1 MSYDKISLPPLGDPA
16 LWWRFR
22 NRTVH
27 SVSNRIPIELDEWA
41 NYEQR
46 GDKVASLVF
55 FRLADQYNLL
65 FAWANI
71 LHEIFASNEYWVR
84 IGSALGLPDLSQF
97 KSTVMADALEVLIP
111 PHSIIDIRYIS
122 ECSIKIHFIYL
133 PRQQPTISYSMCLN
147 TIYHPFWIMYKKYIH
162 HQSLSMM
169 LGFYLYLRACPI
181 VKRKSNPPIIRMVG
195 ILKK

>member
-71 LHEIFASNEYWVR
+71 LHEILASNEYWVR

-97 KSTVMADALEVLIP
+97 KSTVMADALEV
-111 PHSIIDIRYIS
+111 
-122 ECSIKIHFIYL
+122 
-133 PRQQPTISYSMCLN
+133 SYSPSFN
-147 TIYHPFWIMYKKYIH
+147 H
-162 HQSLSMM
+162 
-169 LGFYLYLRACPI
+169 
-181 VKRKSNPPIIRMVG
+181 
-195 ILKK
+195 